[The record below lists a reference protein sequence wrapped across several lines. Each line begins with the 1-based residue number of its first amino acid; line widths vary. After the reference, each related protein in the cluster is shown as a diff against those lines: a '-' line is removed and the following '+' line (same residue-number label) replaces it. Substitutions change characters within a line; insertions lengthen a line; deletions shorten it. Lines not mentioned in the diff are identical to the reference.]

1 MLNELLK
8 DMQNVRVSAPTYQ
21 DLVSLYYMEKILLI
35 EKDLSTEE
43 KFLIFKNFC
52 EIYKSINSNEDV
64 ISLMKR
70 VNNFRKDLKVN
81 GIRVEDLK
89 NNVFRKCRPLFLSI
103 LLALLKTFILIPFFI
118 FFLPI
123 RSILISIAERKRI
136 QAKKNSV
143 VKGKITIYKF
153 NKKLED
159 MMSLPPIRFFI
170 LCSLLLSC

>member
-1 MLNELLK
+1 
-8 DMQNVRVSAPTYQ
+8 MQNVRVSAPTYQ

-52 EIYKSINSNEDV
+52 EIYKNINSNEDV

-70 VNNFRKDLKVN
+70 VNDFRKDLKVN

-89 NNVFRKCRPLFLSI
+89 NNVFRKCRPLVVSI
-103 LLALLKTFILIPFFI
+103 LLALLKTIILIPFFI

-136 QAKKNSV
+136 QAKNNSV
-143 VKGKITIYKF
+143 VKGKIIICKF
-153 NKKLED
+153 NEKLED
-159 MMSLPPIRFFI
+159 MMSWQPIRFFI
-170 LCSLLLSC
+170 SCSLLLSC